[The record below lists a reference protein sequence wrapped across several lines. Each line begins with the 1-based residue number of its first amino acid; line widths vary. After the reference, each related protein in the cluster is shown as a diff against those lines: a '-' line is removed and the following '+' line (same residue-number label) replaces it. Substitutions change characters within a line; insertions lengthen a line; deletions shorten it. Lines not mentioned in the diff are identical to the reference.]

1 MVIPPNR
8 LPRISRTIGGD
19 VPMTPALQQHIAGD
33 ITGKTRIPSPFKWAG
48 SKAKPHYLGP
58 LRDAAQKTGA
68 KRLLEPTLG
77 GANIAL
83 NMPMRE
89 VAANDADAYL
99 MNAYQQ
105 MRDAPGGLELDWKP
119 WKGHGMTEG
128 KWKGDEM
135 PDPDRI
141 SKPTFLG
148 PKASRGKYADYD
160 GPVMRGITSGEDP
173 GSFNAM
179 IADMQAGEPIDR
191 QRMAEMF
198 MMNQQLSMNAWSRL
212 NRKGQYNQSPGSLK
226 IGEDKWNYN
235 EYAPLMEHWTMSQSP
250 LDDFLE
256 NVEADPL
263 RDMAVLDPPYG
274 GGEVGGYDYLDMM
287 GGDAHKDLAEQLG
300 GLAEDGLPI
309 VAFNAATEADHY
321 RDQGFRTLLNRRP
334 DSTSSKAS
342 SRGIKPEMIAI
353 ANVPHMTADKWFQNH
368 PTQRFGTQ
376 QGDVETWNQ
385 DPRFDED
392 FDPNLWKA
400 HFFPNG
406 DPQLSARRSIVN
418 DLDEL
423 AGTLMKALRPEDKKN
438 WGMPGQPYWWDSRY
452 GGQMPKAVKYPWN
465 KDAKGNYGPARPED
479 QFYGGGNMDI
489 YDFMDLSENKDVLEQ
504 IIGTKGNRVKTD
516 YPVEGREIV
525 PWSEYMEA
533 DGIPEAHSMRS
544 ATAAAGNYG
553 APSKM
558 EGVSVLDMPAIA
570 CETKTCGAC
579 ASCYARQLNM
589 ANNPSQNRQYRN
601 LDNVLTDMGKVTSAL
616 QESLYDNSRKF
627 ARGRGQ
633 KSKNRYKAAGDLK
646 DAGELSGLTD
656 MWNEQLPHE
665 LSGQDHWLATRQY
678 PAVHDFLQ
686 GRNWKED
693 LFPENVNV
701 KVSLPGNETRDSMA
715 RYEGPHADIIRDII
729 SHPQISTTS
738 YLEPGHKG
746 EGVQVCPASEPGN
759 PSECSAVIDPRSGKV
774 GCSSCHSNLD
784 IGYRHHGMTPKQQK
798 QSMQGKER
806 MKANFNWNTDPSY
819 QEKVRGRRI
828 DRV

>member
-8 LPRISRTIGGD
+8 LPRISRTIGAD
-19 VPMTPALQQHIAGD
+19 VPMTPTLQQRIAGD
-33 ITGKTRIPSPFKWAG
+33 ITGKKRIPSPFKWAG
-48 SKAKPHYLGP
+48 SKASPHYLGP
-58 LRDAAQKTGA
+58 LRDAAQMTGA

-89 VAANDADAYL
+89 VKANDADAYL
-99 MNAYQQ
+99 VNAFKQ

-128 KWKGDEM
+128 NWKGDEM

-148 PKASRGKYADYD
+148 PRASRGKYADYE

-179 IADMQAGEPIDR
+179 IAQFQADPRSVNPRD
-191 QRMAEMF
+191 MAEMF

-212 NRKGQYNQSPGSLK
+212 NRKGQYNQSPGSLR
-226 IGEDKWNYN
+226 IGEDKWNYQ
-235 EYAPLMEHWTMSQSP
+235 EYAPLMEHWTMSQLP

-256 NVEADPL
+256 HVEADPL

-287 GGDAHKDLAEQLG
+287 GGDAHKNLAEQLG

-353 ANVPHMTADKWFQNH
+353 ANVPHMTADRWFQNN

-392 FDPNLWKA
+392 FDPDLWKA

-423 AGTLMKALRPEDKKN
+423 ADTLMKALGEEGELFHWDRQLYPDTARKFSTNAGDYDRIFNYIRDDVGQDKIDDFYANNRVDYPLEGRKIAPWKDVMDSDSASAGRN
-438 WGMPGQPYWWDSRY
+438 EAWKTIGGQFGSPSKMPGPTWSLPTHLCMR
-452 GGQMPKAVKYPWN
+452 GGQLRKVPGSTCHRCYAHGQ
-465 KDAKGNYGPARPED
+465 GNYGMNPTQTSLWRNAHQLLTPDEEGTGKFASAMANRLPVGVFDYGEPNFRWFDSGDLQGPEHLSMISDIARDANKKMPIDMWLPTREHKAV
-479 QFYGGGNMDI
+479 
-489 YDFMDLSENKDVLEQ
+489 YDFLNAPGRDWDTALPENLAVKLSAPYTGQTMDDDQNKEMGFPSLASKFREVLEHPQ
-504 IIGTKGNRVKTD
+504 VGFSSTSASGDNMHICPASIGKKGDRCDDYGCRKCWDPSSNISYNMHTGGRKNVRTPLLGGRRVDYTK
-516 YPVEGREIV
+516 
-525 PWSEYMEA
+525 
-533 DGIPEAHSMRS
+533 DGIP
-544 ATAAAGNYG
+544 
-553 APSKM
+553 
-558 EGVSVLDMPAIA
+558 L
-570 CETKTCGAC
+570 
-579 ASCYARQLNM
+579 
-589 ANNPSQNRQYRN
+589 
-601 LDNVLTDMGKVTSAL
+601 
-616 QESLYDNSRKF
+616 
-627 ARGRGQ
+627 
-633 KSKNRYKAAGDLK
+633 
-646 DAGELSGLTD
+646 
-656 MWNEQLPHE
+656 
-665 LSGQDHWLATRQY
+665 
-678 PAVHDFLQ
+678 
-686 GRNWKED
+686 
-693 LFPENVNV
+693 
-701 KVSLPGNETRDSMA
+701 
-715 RYEGPHADIIRDII
+715 
-729 SHPQISTTS
+729 
-738 YLEPGHKG
+738 
-746 EGVQVCPASEPGN
+746 
-759 PSECSAVIDPRSGKV
+759 
-774 GCSSCHSNLD
+774 
-784 IGYRHHGMTPKQQK
+784 
-798 QSMQGKER
+798 
-806 MKANFNWNTDPSY
+806 
-819 QEKVRGRRI
+819 I
-828 DRV
+828 DRVRSMQDGF